1 MEVRSDPVHQQEKCN
16 TRYEAAYGR
25 DNPGSIFRT
34 EAATMTPEANPNK
47 VFCTK
52 SGICFFIRKT
62 QAAPKVVPAKGNNN
76 PMISPSIILY
86 LSFVGII
93 PT

>member
-34 EAATMTPEANPNK
+34 AHFYRRYQQRPYGSRYHDTGSE
-47 VFCTK
+47 
-52 SGICFFIRKT
+52 S
-62 QAAPKVVPAKGNNN
+62 Q
-76 PMISPSIILY
+76 
-86 LSFVGII
+86 
-93 PT
+93 